1 MRLKLRSGTIDSIV
15 FEAIFKY
22 DEYKLP
28 EKFSKDDV
36 ILDIGAHIG
45 LFTYAVVQRGSQ
57 HIYAFE
63 ADAEN
68 YTIALENL
76 KHYID
81 QGYVSFKRSAVW
93 RSDISEN
100 ALYHSGYFTD
110 NNIINTGGG
119 DVLWQKQGISVPALS
134 FDTVVRDVTFQ
145 AQRRIRL
152 LKLDCEGSEWPILF
166 TSKTLHLVDEIYGE
180 FHEMGGEYDD
190 YHAPFS
196 IEGFHSFTIHH
207 LIKFLGKMGFAVT
220 YSRRIEADGAP
231 SRFGMFFA
239 TRLSAE
245 PKPQHASL
253 QLAETDN
260 LLTQRNTSIPWFQK
274 AANTDDDKRSLLD
287 MVADQVGEIRSV
299 AFSPDGNHA
308 LTGLADGTARLW
320 NATRGTCLAV
330 FKGHTNWV
338 VSVAFSP
345 DGSQVLTGSADGT
358 ARLWN
363 AARGT
368 CLAVFKGHTNWV
380 VSVAFS
386 PDGSQALT
394 GSYDRTAR
402 LWNVTQRKCLIA
414 LIGHSDLV
422 VSVAFSSD
430 GSQAFTGSYDG
441 TARMWD
447 ITQGICLASS
457 ELDVQF
463 AHNVN
468 FDLLEWRPNVG
479 IDV

>member
-166 TSKTLHLVDEIYGE
+166 TSKTLHLVDLK
-180 FHEMGGEYDD
+180 FR
-190 YHAPFS
+190 
-196 IEGFHSFTIHH
+196 
-207 LIKFLGKMGFAVT
+207 LISRSARPKARKTELVGMKKSV
-220 YSRRIEADGAP
+220 SRRIICMLVHVACCP
-231 SRFGMFFA
+231 NMQIIPQNRFFWCV
-239 TRLSAE
+239 L
-245 PKPQHASL
+245 
-253 QLAETDN
+253 
-260 LLTQRNTSIPWFQK
+260 
-274 AANTDDDKRSLLD
+274 RSDIL
-287 MVADQVGEIRSV
+287 
-299 AFSPDGNHA
+299 
-308 LTGLADGTARLW
+308 ARL
-320 NATRGTCLAV
+320 AHL
-330 FKGHTNWV
+330 
-338 VSVAFSP
+338 
-345 DGSQVLTGSADGT
+345 SQV
-358 ARLWN
+358 
-363 AARGT
+363 
-368 CLAVFKGHTNWV
+368 V
-380 VSVAFS
+380 
-386 PDGSQALT
+386 
-394 GSYDRTAR
+394 
-402 LWNVTQRKCLIA
+402 
-414 LIGHSDLV
+414 
-422 VSVAFSSD
+422 
-430 GSQAFTGSYDG
+430 
-441 TARMWD
+441 
-447 ITQGICLASS
+447 
-457 ELDVQF
+457 
-463 AHNVN
+463 
-468 FDLLEWRPNVG
+468 
-479 IDV
+479 